1 MPKQIKIF
9 DTTLRDGEQ
18 SPGCSMNLSEKIE
31 VARQLET
38 LGVDII
44 EAGFAIASPGDAA
57 AIAAIANT
65 IKNST
70 VCSLARCVEKDID
83 AAYGSVKE
91 AVDPR
96 IHVFLATSPV
106 HMQYKLKMTPE
117 QVLEAIAHHVAYAK
131 KYISNIEFSPEDATR
146 SDRDFLC
153 RAIDLAI
160 KNGATTI
167 NIPDTTGY
175 ITPDEY
181 ADLIRYI
188 REHVDGAENIILSCH
203 NHNDLGMGVAT
214 SLAGIQAGIGQV
226 ECTIN
231 GIGERAGNASLEE
244 IVMALKTRR
253 DFYDADTRVD
263 TTQIYRSS
271 RMIQTITGVPVA
283 PTKPIIGAN
292 AFAHESG
299 IHQHGVLNDKR
310 TYEIMTPESVGIP
323 QNAIVLGKHSGRHA
337 FEARLRDLGYTLTK
351 EKCDTVFEKF
361 KILADRKK
369 VIKDRDLEALIGVV
383 PVSGP
388 IRYRL
393 KQYVINSGNT
403 ISTTAVVKV
412 SKGEEEF
419 ERAALSDGPINASF
433 AAINKITGLQI
444 ELKDYQLR
452 ALTDGQDAQSEAV
465 VKMTVGGNEDEVIT
479 GRGISVDIVE
489 ASIKAYINGINKY
502 LND

>member
-1 MPKQIKIF
+1 MSKHIKIF

-65 IKNST
+65 VKNST
-70 VCSLARCVEKDID
+70 VCSLARTTTKDID
-83 AAYGSVKE
+83 AAYNAIKS
-91 AVDPR
+91 AVSPR
-96 IHVFLATSPV
+96 IHTFIATSPV
-106 HMQYKLKMTPE
+106 HMKYKLKMEPDA
-117 QVLEAIAHHVAYAK
+117 VLQRAGEMVAYAK
-131 KYISNIEFSPEDATR
+131 KFVSDVEFSAEDATR
-146 SDRDFLC
+146 TDLDFLC
-153 RAIDLAI
+153 RVVDIAI

-167 NIPDTTGY
+167 NIPDTVGY
-175 ITPDEY
+175 LVPDEY
-181 ADLIRYI
+181 AARIKYLCD
-188 REHVDGAENIILSCH
+188 HVPGIENITLSCH
-203 NHNDLGMGVAT
+203 NHNDLGMAVAN

-244 IVMALKTRR
+244 VVMALKTRK
-253 DFYDADTRVD
+253 DFFDADTRID

-283 PTKPIIGAN
+283 PTKPIVGAN

-299 IHQHGVLNDKR
+299 IHQHGVLNNKN

-337 FEARLRDLGYTLTK
+337 FEARLKDLGYTLSK
-351 EKCDTVFEKF
+351 EKIDKAFVKF
-361 KILADRKK
+361 KDLADKKK

-388 IRYRL
+388 IRYSL

-403 ISTTAVVKV
+403 ISTTAVVKMT
-412 SKGEEEF
+412 KGDEEF
-419 ERAALSDGPINASF
+419 ERAALSDGPINASY
-433 AAINKITGLQI
+433 AAINKIVGLDIALQ
-444 ELKDYQLR
+444 DYSLR

-465 VKMTVGGNEDEVIT
+465 VKMTIGGNEDEVIT
-479 GRGISVDIVE
+479 GRGVSVDIVE

-502 LND
+502 LNS

>member
-1 MPKQIKIF
+1 MSKHIKIF

-31 VARQLET
+31 VARQLEK

-65 IKNST
+65 IKDSS
-70 VCSLARCVEKDID
+70 VCSLARTTTKDID
-83 AAYGSVKE
+83 AAYGAIKD
-91 AVDPR
+91 AVAPR
-96 IHVFLATSPV
+96 IHTFIATSPV
-106 HMQYKLKMTPE
+106 HMQYKLKMDPDE
-117 QVLEAIAHHVAYAK
+117 VLARAGEMVAYAK
-131 KYISNIEFSPEDATR
+131 KYVSDVEFSAEDATR
-146 SDRDFLC
+146 SDLDFLC
-153 RAIDLAI
+153 RVVDCAI

-167 NIPDTTGY
+167 NIPDTVGY
-175 ITPDEY
+175 LTPDEY
-181 ADLIRYI
+181 AARIRYLC
-188 REHVDGAENIILSCH
+188 EHVPGIENITLSCH
-203 NHNDLGMGVAT
+203 NHNDLGMAVAN

-244 IVMALKTRR
+244 VVMALRTRK
-253 DFYDADTRVD
+253 DFFDADTRID
-263 TTQIYRSS
+263 TTKIYSSS

-283 PTKPIIGAN
+283 PTKPIVGAN

-299 IHQHGVLNDKR
+299 IHQHGVLNNKS

-337 FEARLRDLGYTLTK
+337 FEARLKDLGYTLSK
-351 EKCDTVFEKF
+351 EKIDKAFIKF
-361 KILADRKK
+361 KDLADKKK

-388 IRYRL
+388 IRYSL
-393 KQYVINSGNT
+393 KNYVINSGNS
-403 ISTTAVVKV
+403 ISTTAVIKLA
-412 SKGEEEF
+412 KGEEEF
-419 ERAALSDGPINASF
+419 ERVALGDGPINASY
-433 AAINKITGLQI
+433 AAIDKIVGHNI
-444 ELKDYQLR
+444 ELQDYSLR

-465 VKMTVGGNEDEVIT
+465 VKMIFDGNQTEVVT
-479 GRGISVDIVE
+479 GRGVSVDIVE
-489 ASIKAYINGINKY
+489 ASIKAYVNGINKY

>member
-1 MPKQIKIF
+1 MSKQIKIF

-57 AIAAIANT
+57 AIATIANAV
-65 IKNST
+65 KNST
-70 VCSLARCVEKDID
+70 ICSLARCVQKDID
-83 AAYGSVKE
+83 AAYGAVKD

-106 HMQYKLKMTPE
+106 HMQYKLKMKPE
-117 QVLEAIAHHVAYAK
+117 EVLESVAHHVSYAK
-131 KYISNIEFSPEDATR
+131 SMLSNIEFSAEDATR
-146 SDRDFLC
+146 SDWDFLC
-153 RAIDLAI
+153 RVVDIAI

-175 ITPDEY
+175 LTPDEY
-181 ADLIRYI
+181 ASLIRYI
-188 REHVDGAENIILSCH
+188 REHVDGTENIILSCH
-203 NHNDLGMGVAT
+203 NHNDLGMAVAN

-244 IVMALKTRR
+244 IVMALKTRK
-253 DFYDADTRVD
+253 DFFDADTRID

-283 PTKPIIGAN
+283 PTKPIVGAN

-299 IHQHGVLNDKR
+299 IHQHGVMNNKN

-337 FEARLRDLGYTLTK
+337 FEARLKDLGYTLSK
-351 EKCDTVFEKF
+351 EKIDKAFVKF
-361 KILADRKK
+361 KALADKKK

-388 IRYRL
+388 VRYNL

-403 ISTTAVVKV
+403 ISTTAVVKMT
-412 SKGEEEF
+412 KGDDEF
-419 ERAALSDGPINASF
+419 ERAALSDGPINASY
-433 AAINKITGLQI
+433 AAINKITGLKI
-444 ELKDYQLR
+444 ELQDYSLR

-465 VKMTVGGNEDEVIT
+465 VKMTFDGKEDEVVT
-479 GRGISVDIVE
+479 GRGVSVDIVE

-502 LND
+502 LNS

>member
-1 MPKQIKIF
+1 MSKQIKIF

-31 VARQLET
+31 VARQLES

-57 AIAAIANT
+57 AIAT
-65 IKNST
+65 ISNIVKDST

-83 AAYGSVKE
+83 AAYHAIKNAAS
-91 AVDPR
+91 PR

-106 HMQYKLKMTPE
+106 HMEYKLKMEPDE
-117 QVLEAIAHHVAYAK
+117 VLKSIAYHVAYAK
-131 KYISNIEFSPEDATR
+131 HYMSDIEFSAEDATR
-146 SDRDFLC
+146 SDPDFLC
-153 RAIDLAI
+153 RAVDAAI

-175 ITPDEY
+175 MTPDEY
-181 ADLIRYI
+181 AKLVRYI
-188 REHVDGAENIILSCH
+188 REHSEYTDDIILSCH
-203 NHNDLGMGVAT
+203 NHNDLGMGIAN

-226 ECTIN
+226 ECTLN
-231 GIGERAGNASLEE
+231 GIGERAGNAALEE
-244 IVMALKTRR
+244 IVMALKTRK
-253 DFYDADTRVD
+253 DFFDADTRID

-299 IHQHGVLNDKR
+299 IHQHGVMNNKN

-323 QNAIVLGKHSGRHA
+323 KNAIVLGKHSGRHA
-337 FEARLRDLGYTLTK
+337 VEARLVELGYSLPQ
-351 EKCDTVFEKF
+351 EKLDKIFDKF
-361 KILADRKK
+361 KELADKKK

-388 IRYRL
+388 VRYSL

-403 ISTTAVVKV
+403 INTTAVVKLI
-412 SKGEEEF
+412 KDDEEF
-419 ERAALSDGPINASF
+419 ERVALSDGPVNAAY
-433 AAINKITGLQI
+433 AAIDKIVGHEIVLQ
-444 ELKDYQLR
+444 DYSLR
-452 ALTDGQDAQSEAV
+452 ALTDGQDAQQET
-465 VKMTVGGNEDEVIT
+465 MQ
-479 GRGISVDIVE
+479 R
-489 ASIKAYINGINKY
+489 
-502 LND
+502 